1 MEFKTVSA
9 KMPVD
14 EVLLFKDFCK
24 KKGVSPA
31 ALIRELILQEL
42 DVPIPHTVSGKNK
55 IAYNKETDRFI
66 WSVELDN
73 DQTIEVLNYV
83 SSNFLENLLEIIEKG
98 LNERASFIGKTKND
112 SVPVPS
118 GILRGK
124 KL

>member
-1 MEFKTVSA
+1 MEFKTISA
-9 KMPVD
+9 KMPID

-55 IAYNKETDRFI
+55 IAYNQETDRFI

-73 DQTIEVLNYV
+73 GQTIEVLNYV
-83 SSNFLENLLEIIEKG
+83 SSKFLENLLEIIEKG
-98 LNERASFIGKTKND
+98 LNERASFIGKTEND

-118 GILRGK
+118 GILRRK

>member
-42 DVPIPHTVSGKNK
+42 EVPIPHTVSGKNSV
-55 IAYNKETDRFI
+55 AYNNETDRFK
-66 WSVELDN
+66 WFVELDN
-73 DQTIEVLNYV
+73 GQTIEVLNYV